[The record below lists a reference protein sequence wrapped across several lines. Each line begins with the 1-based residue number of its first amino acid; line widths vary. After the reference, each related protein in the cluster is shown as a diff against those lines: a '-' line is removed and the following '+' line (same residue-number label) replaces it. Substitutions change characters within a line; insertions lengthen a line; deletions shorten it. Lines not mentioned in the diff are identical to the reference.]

1 MPKFPIALLSHE
13 LITSKIFK
21 GVMMIVI
28 IINTILMLLPIFLE
42 SECGESCA
50 ANARMMLSI
59 LENIVGMFLVVS

>member
-1 MPKFPIALLSHE
+1 
-13 LITSKIFK
+13 
-21 GVMMIVI
+21 MIVI